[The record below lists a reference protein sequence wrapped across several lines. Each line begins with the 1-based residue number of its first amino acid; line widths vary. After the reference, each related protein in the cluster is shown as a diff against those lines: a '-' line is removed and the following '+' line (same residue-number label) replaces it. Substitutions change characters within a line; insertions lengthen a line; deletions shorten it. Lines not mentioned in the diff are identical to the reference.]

1 MNILDYHCRAFVK
14 GRGGALCS
22 IVYVVRE
29 LDGEGSCGLDAYA
42 LVQLTWI
49 VFEAGSE
56 LKLVADGVE
65 TVTTSVVF
73 VDTDAGV
80 GKVTFA
86 PVV

>member
-1 MNILDYHCRAFVK
+1 M
-14 GRGGALCS
+14 
-22 IVYVVRE
+22 
-29 LDGEGSCGLDAYA
+29 
-42 LVQLTWI
+42 